1 LKVQGRTVAAIRGF
15 DRSWESCKKK
25 YKVVYTE
32 YKNDKRAYEISGSD
46 RHQECK
52 WFDQLD
58 VWNSTHAC
66 VKNQIPTS
74 ATKGEDERHEDKGLP
89 KLQEPEVIPKQEK
102 KKKFQDKLKG
112 ILEKVVSNSSNF
124 LTTFQESTALLK
136 NMDRHMETI
145 LEKL

>member
-1 LKVQGRTVAAIRGF
+1 MVAAIQGF

-25 YKVVYTE
+25 YKVIYAE
-32 YKNDKRAYEISGSD
+32 YKNDKRANEISGSD

-58 VWNSTHAC
+58 VWNSTRAC
-66 VKNQIPTS
+66 VKNQIPAC
-74 ATKGEDERHEDKGLP
+74 ATEGEDENDEDKAP
-89 KLQEPEVIPKQEK
+89 SDLQDREVTPKQEK
-102 KKKFQDKLKG
+102 KKKKFQDNLEV
-112 ILEKVVSNSSNF
+112 ILEKVVSNSTSF

-136 NMDRHMETI
+136 NMDRHMAAI